1 MRRVQISPLGVTR
14 RVTPKPPRARRLA
27 LLIIAMGALG
37 LTRFADGGS
46 TLLQWAIVA
55 CFALIAVGLVVAG
68 PWLTLVGARLLA
80 SLARR
85 DATLIAGR
93 RLADDPGR
101 AFRAISGLV
110 LAVFVGTVF
119 VGVVGTAISWQD
131 VFNGTVLPHS
141 VFSVNLGET
150 PQTEPSVSAAEALSL
165 SGELSAVK
173 GVRAVVPVYLPTSG
187 AGEGDAGLVRAD
199 DWRRLGAADREA
211 AGGGIV
217 QVRTWDLLMGDPAP
231 RPAPTH
237 AVPREGLGTLHI
249 RMLLVANDG
258 RPATIERLRTVTE
271 TIVPGSEP
279 ITVGEVDEEGYAMIA
294 MLQRAVDVGIILCL
308 VIAGCSLAV
317 SVAGGLIER
326 KRPFSLLRLAGMP
339 LSHLRGVVMLEA
351 VVPLVLVAIVSA
363 VAGLLAAHLI
373 LRSLEGHSGLAMPEA
388 SYWAVMIG
396 GLVGALG
403 VVAMTLPLIDR
414 VTRPQSARME

>member
-1 MRRVQISPLGVTR
+1 
-14 RVTPKPPRARRLA
+14 
-27 LLIIAMGALG
+27 
-37 LTRFADGGS
+37 
-46 TLLQWAIVA
+46 
-55 CFALIAVGLVVAG
+55 
-68 PWLTLVGARLLA
+68 
-80 SLARR
+80 
-85 DATLIAGR
+85 
-93 RLADDPGR
+93 
-101 AFRAISGLV
+101 
-110 LAVFVGTVF
+110 
-119 VGVVGTAISWQD
+119 
-131 VFNGTVLPHS
+131 
-141 VFSVNLGET
+141 
-150 PQTEPSVSAAEALSL
+150 
-165 SGELSAVK
+165 
-173 GVRAVVPVYLPTSG
+173 
-187 AGEGDAGLVRAD
+187 
-199 DWRRLGAADREA
+199 
-211 AGGGIV
+211 
-217 QVRTWDLLMGDPAP
+217 
-231 RPAPTH
+231 
-237 AVPREGLGTLHI
+237 
-249 RMLLVANDG
+249 
-258 RPATIERLRTVTE
+258 
-271 TIVPGSEP
+271 
-279 ITVGEVDEEGYAMIA
+279 VGEVDEEGYAMIA